1 MSPFLARDLP
11 ASRSLDFFLRHFL
24 DDLSCCLALEHGRQL
39 RRGARR
45 VYIQRRAVSF
55 LLTFEVARCQQ
66 FRAYRFLNIALILT
80 ILPVRCIIRMV
91 MMARFD
97 RVILLVATRT
107 VGRTGRVIWRADRKM
122 RARGEALRVR
132 RQSTVR
138 ASFMLRFELRVD
150 RRAK

>member
-11 ASRSLDFFLRHFL
+11 ASRPLDFFLCHLL
-24 DDLSCCLALEHGRQL
+24 DNLSRRLALEHGRQL
-39 RRGARR
+39 RRARC

-66 FRAYRFLNIALILT
+66 FRTYRFLNTRLILAV
-80 ILPVRCIIRMV
+80 LPVRCIVRRLV

-97 RVILLVATRT
+97 RVILLMATRT

-138 ASFMLRFELRVD
+138 ASFLLRFELRAD
-150 RRAK
+150 RRAR